1 MERLEQQ
8 IKDHKWFIFIKIVL
22 IFISGVMTG
31 VSIIMHSYGL
41 QMILFAVCWVLLS
54 GYALWMVFEEIRL
67 LTQLNVIHEMQEM
80 HQILADEITK
90 TEEHIRKEEQ

>member
-31 VSIIMHSYGL
+31 VSIIMPGYGI
-41 QMILFAVCWVLLS
+41 QKILISMCWVLLS
-54 GYALWMVFEEIRL
+54 GYALWMVFEEIRI
-67 LTQLNVIHEMQEM
+67 LTQLNVIHEMQEL
-80 HQILADEITK
+80 HQILADEVTK
-90 TEEHIRKEEQ
+90 TKGHIHKEEL